1 MEAAGG
7 VLFLGLAGYFFART
21 FSRRAKYATS
31 VRLAARTEADETPE
45 EAQARVRREAQE
57 GRSGGASAADPLEG
71 KTPWDA
77 AKNGLIAAGMSV
89 VLYAVA
95 AQVDHFVA
103 DKGPGPDASYT
114 AQRVGALFTAVVTG
128 LGYFASFIFGANGLG
143 LLGLALQMK
152 LAPDSLKPTGGAGG
166 DGEDSGT
173 PG

>member
-1 MEAAGG
+1 M
-7 VLFLGLAGYFFART
+7 
-21 FSRRAKYATS
+21 
-31 VRLAARTEADETPE
+31 
-45 EAQARVRREAQE
+45 
-57 GRSGGASAADPLEG
+57 
-71 KTPWDA
+71 
-77 AKNGLIAAGMSV
+77 
-89 VLYAVA
+89 
-95 AQVDHFVA
+95 A

-152 LAPDSLKPTGGAGG
+152 LAPDSLKPMGGAGG